1 MGIFFGFACLAKVT
15 AFVDIALFV
24 VFFIGLLV
32 SNISALGTGLIVI
45 GCLRLLNILT
55 ASFMLSEG
63 NARWLIGLGV
73 LLVVIGVI
81 ISLLRKKKELS
92 IRKSFIYL
100 LVIGFRF
107 LVPLLLFKAP
117 RTVTRQ
123 IITSEF
129 SVSNVIKGLLANT
142 SSPANK
148 LLADSG
154 DQTELI
160 EQTTIDW

>member
-1 MGIFFGFACLAKVT
+1 MAKVT

-63 NARWLIGLGV
+63 NAWRLIGIGV
-73 LLVVIGVI
+73 LLLIVGI
-81 ISLLRKKKELS
+81 IVSLLRKKKELS
-92 IRKSFIYL
+92 IWKSFIYL

-107 LVPLLLFKAP
+107 LAPLLLCKAP
-117 RTVTRQ
+117 RTITRQ

-129 SVSNVIKGLLANT
+129 SVANVIKGLLANT
-142 SSPANK
+142 PSPANK